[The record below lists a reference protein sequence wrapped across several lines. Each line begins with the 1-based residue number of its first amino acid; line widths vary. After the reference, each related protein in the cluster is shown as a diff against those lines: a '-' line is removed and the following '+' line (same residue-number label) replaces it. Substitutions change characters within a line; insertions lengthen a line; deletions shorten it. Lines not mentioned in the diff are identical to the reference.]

1 MQCSRAQSGTED
13 LLAFHSVVHAG
24 ICIQADHED
33 DARGIPVLHARPQ
46 HPDCSVRPIR
56 FILNACSRSLVL
68 LLVFAA
74 PATWACD
81 DWLAKAVAIT
91 GAVERKSTAVDWQ
104 QLQVEQTVCPGDS
117 VRVGQNSRAALY
129 LRNNSFVRLDENSL
143 LDFPAQQQESGFLLG
158 LSQGF
163 AHFISRIVNRFEVS
177 TPYVNAVVEGTEF
190 IVSASPAAAGVA
202 VMEGKVK
209 TYNDAGTETITS
221 GQQVQATSRT
231 ASLTRINVP
240 SASRAEW
247 AIHYPPVL
255 TLQNIQPLSAEEK
268 SRLDALTPFLQQN
281 RPDLALQSLE
291 QNPAASPALDLARA
305 SLLLAVGRVDEFD
318 ALIPALLQG
327 PQAGTA
333 HALKAVADAARN
345 RAEPALA
352 SAHKAVELA
361 PQQAASHIALSYA
374 QQASLQLDDALA
386 SAKKATD
393 VEPANALAWLRL
405 VELRLTQGDIGAAK
419 KALAQIDKLPPEKQ
433 QPQVAILSAKG
444 FVNLFSL
451 KLKAARDNFQAA
463 LKQDSADPQNHLGL
477 GLALLRDGKL
487 EEGRRQ
493 LEYAVSLD
501 PLRSTL
507 RSYLGRAYFEEKREG
522 EAIKQWD
529 LAKQFDPNDPT
540 PYFYTGVH
548 KLFANDPIGA
558 VDELEK
564 SKELNDK
571 RDIYRSETLLQSD
584 AASRSATLARAYD
597 EVGYDQGVLLN
608 GWDAIRRDPTNSEG
622 HRLLADKYAGDP
634 RYETARASELLQSQL
649 WQPLSAFPLQPQ
661 LNEAD
666 IAVVE
671 GSGPQ
676 RPGLNEYHSLFTQ
689 DGVYGMMN
697 GYAGSDGTWGDDL
710 VGSILAGPLAI
721 SMGQYHFESDGWR
734 ENADQEQDIYNG
746 FVQFQL
752 DPDTRI
758 QLESRRFQWDLGDL
772 SPRWQ
777 GKNSELLDQ
786 FQERETNRIGIVH
799 FLNPRNALV
808 VSYSRQQFDNM
819 QTQTVSD
826 NISELELNQ
835 IPETLEVQ
843 GVALGREIQF
853 VYGVGIT
860 RVDVESNLANEIS
873 FFVDDGLPT
882 FIDFNIEL
890 HEDSEQRQENVYGYF
905 YWSPSKFADYQFGLD
920 YTDVSLS
927 GDVTTH
933 TVTTTQIPL
942 ISFVDVSEEQGVGR
956 VESDS
961 EKWSPKFGALLN
973 LSDDVVLRLAAFKS
987 VSKMVAANQSVEPV
1001 TIVGFNQFYGD
1012 RDGLQSQNGGVGLDY
1027 IPHSSFRGG
1036 VSLVRRLID
1045 GASIADGEIDDTNDS
1060 SEVLGDFYVLKYISS
1075 SLVARAG
1082 YKVAILRD
1090 PWQHLAID
1098 GIEEAKN
1105 ESLPVEF
1112 RWFMDAP
1119 LSLALKGAYYRHRIA
1134 LSDLSGQHV
1143 WDENSAFVTDISL
1156 QYRLSRQFGVLEAGV
1171 LNVTDKDSEIVQYKE
1186 GGETYLGFYPSRQFF
1201 LKFCLNI

>member
-117 VRVGQNSRAALY
+117 VRVGPNSRAALY

-240 SASRAEW
+240 SASRVEW

-345 RAEPALA
+345 RVEPALA

-507 RSYLGRAYFEEKREG
+507 RSYLGRAYFEEKRDG

-622 HRLLADKYAGDP
+622 YRLLADKYAGDS
-634 RYETARASELLQSQL
+634 RYESARASELLQSQL
-649 WQPLSAFPLQPQ
+649 WQPLSAYPLQPQ
-661 LNEAD
+661 LSETG

-671 GSGPQ
+671 GGGPQ
-676 RPGLNEYHSLFTQ
+676 RPGLNEYHTLFTQ
-689 DGVYGMMN
+689 DGVYGMAN
-697 GYAGSDGTWGDDL
+697 GYGGSDGTWADDL
-710 VGSILAGPLAI
+710 VGSVLAGPMEL
-721 SMGQYHFESDGWR
+721 SLGQYHFESDGWR
-734 ENADQEQDIYNG
+734 DNADQQQDIYNG
-746 FVQFQL
+746 LVQWQAT
-752 DPDTRI
+752 PSTSI
-758 QLESRRFQWDLGDL
+758 QLEARKMDWTQGDL
-772 SPRWQ
+772 SPIWPEKT
-777 GKNSELLDQ
+777 GGVIENVT
-786 FQERETNRIGIVH
+786 ERETYRVGVLHSLSRRSSILLSYVEQTLSEDETGFSMTGGYDASGVDKPKTAELQLIYALPGRSILYGIGYTD
-799 FLNPRNALV
+799 LV
-808 VSYSRQQFDNM
+808 GE
-819 QTQTVSD
+819 SD
-826 NISELELNQ
+826 FNTGASFWSEDFPPTFTDVAIDEHSDLREKFANGYVYWTERISERAHLH
-835 IPETLEVQ
+835 
-843 GVALGREIQF
+843 LGIGYDEMRQNN
-853 VYGVGIT
+853 V
-860 RVDVESNLANEIS
+860 S
-873 FFVDDGLPT
+873 FG
-882 FIDFNIEL
+882 E
-890 HEDSEQRQENVYGYF
+890 
-905 YWSPSKFADYQFGLD
+905 
-920 YTDVSLS
+920 
-927 GDVTTH
+927 
-933 TVTTTQIPL
+933 TVTTLAIPL
-942 ISFVDVSEEQGVGR
+942 FDYMEVLPPEPFGETDIGKLET
-956 VESDS
+956 
-961 EKWSPKFGALLN
+961 WSPKLGVEYQVGSLFQVAA
-973 LSDDVVLRLAAFKS
+973 AAFKTFAKS
-987 VSKMVAANQSVEPV
+987 VAASQTIEP
-1001 TIVGFNQFYGD
+1001 TMFSGFNRYFEDPNATEADNLGVRLDSTFSRRFRAGGFYMDRDLRIPIIENQQIHRGD
-1012 RDGLQSQNGGVGLDY
+1012 RSEQIWGVYAVQFFSDVASLRVAYDGSSREDNLWDDVAVDQVQNMRLYTVPLEASFFLPRGFSITASHRYYKEKFYYGRLQGDLGQICEHVWISGL
-1027 IPHSSFRGG
+1027 
-1036 VSLVRRLID
+1036 SLKYDFPGRL
-1045 GASIADGEIDDTNDS
+1045 GAA
-1060 SEVLGDFYVLKYISS
+1060 VLGVDNLEDERQQIVNYDGS
-1075 SLVARAG
+1075 SLSYYPGRMAFAR
-1082 YKVAILRD
+1082 
-1090 PWQHLAID
+1090 
-1098 GIEEAKN
+1098 
-1105 ESLPVEF
+1105 
-1112 RWFMDAP
+1112 
-1119 LSLALKGAYYRHRIA
+1119 
-1134 LSDLSGQHV
+1134 
-1143 WDENSAFVTDISL
+1143 
-1156 QYRLSRQFGVLEAGV
+1156 
-1171 LNVTDKDSEIVQYKE
+1171 LN
-1186 GGETYLGFYPSRQFF
+1186 
-1201 LKFCLNI
+1201 LNF

>member
-143 LDFPAQQQESGFLLG
+143 LDFPAQQQERGFLLG

-190 IVSASPAAAGVA
+190 IVSASQAAAGVA

-240 SASRAEW
+240 SASRVEW

-255 TLQNIQPLSAEEK
+255 TLQNIQPVSAEEK

-477 GLALLRDGKL
+477 GLVLLRDGKL

-507 RSYLGRAYFEEKREG
+507 RSYLGRAYFEEKRDG

-584 AASRSATLARAYD
+584 AASRSSTLARAYD
-597 EVGYDQGVLLN
+597 EVGYGQGVLLN
-608 GWDAIRRDPTNSEG
+608 GWDALRRDPTNSEG
-622 HRLLADKYAGDP
+622 HRLLADKYADDP
-634 RYETARASELLQSQL
+634 RYETARVSELMQSQL
-649 WQPLSAFPLQPQ
+649 WQPLSAYPLQPQ
-661 LNEAD
+661 LAESNL
-666 IAVVE
+666 AVVA
-671 GSGPQ
+671 GAGPQ
-676 RPGLNEYHSLFTQ
+676 RPSFNEYHSLFIQ
-689 DGVYGMMN
+689 DGVYGMAN
-697 GYAGSDGTWGDDL
+697 GYGGSDGIWGEDL
-710 VGSILAGPLAI
+710 VGSFLAGPVAMSL
-721 SMGQYHFESDGWR
+721 GQYHYESDGWR
-734 ENADQEQDIYNG
+734 ANSDQDQDVYNG
-746 FVQFQL
+746 FMQWQATPSTSL
-752 DPDTRI
+752 
-758 QLESRRFQWDLGDL
+758 QLEGRKMEETSGDTGLTLLGPLDETLRKDISKESYRFGMKEALGNRDILLLSAAKLSLEDDQYLEPESDTELFVDSESDPETAELQYVHLAQQSHLVMGVGAYEDDLL
-772 SPRWQ
+772 V
-777 GKNSELLDQ
+777 
-786 FQERETNRIGIVH
+786 TNRGLLFGEE
-799 FLNPRNALV
+799 FLRQTFDQSSRHLNAYAYYSATHWDRVTLDAGLAYDQTRQDVDEV
-808 VSYSRQQFDNM
+808 VEVFGF
-819 QTQTVSD
+819 
-826 NISELELNQ
+826 
-835 IPETLEVQ
+835 PEATSS
-843 GVALGREIQF
+843 A
-853 VYGVGIT
+853 T
-860 RVDVESNLANEIS
+860 KND
-873 FFVDDGLPT
+873 
-882 FIDFNIEL
+882 
-890 HEDSEQRQENVYGYF
+890 
-905 YWSPSKFADYQFGLD
+905 
-920 YTDVSLS
+920 
-927 GDVTTH
+927 
-933 TVTTTQIPL
+933 
-942 ISFVDVSEEQGVGR
+942 
-956 VESDS
+956 
-961 EKWSPKFGALLN
+961 KWSPKVGGSYRFSA
-973 LSDDVVLRLAAFKS
+973 DWVMRAAAFRTYQRNL
-987 VSKMVAANQSVEPV
+987 AYIQSIEP
-1001 TIVGFNQFYGD
+1001 TQFVGFNQFYD
-1012 RDGLQSQNGGVGLDY
+1012 DANMAEATNFAIAL
-1027 IPHSSFRGG
+1027 
-1036 VSLVRRLID
+1036 D
-1045 GASIADGEIDDTNDS
+1045 GAFSARSNISFSYVTRDVDFPVNNLGVETWFEAEDNLAGIEYQLALADAVNGTLGYFHNDYELEEGELTLINDPVALTTKRVPLGLHFFWGDYLRFDVQS
-1060 SEVLGDFYVLKYISS
+1060 AYYDQEAALSVYDELVGEASLQRKRSNAWVSDLALVAKFPGRHGDF
-1075 SLVARAG
+1075 
-1082 YKVAILRD
+1082 
-1090 PWQHLAID
+1090 
-1098 GIEEAKN
+1098 
-1105 ESLPVEF
+1105 
-1112 RWFMDAP
+1112 
-1119 LSLALKGAYYRHRIA
+1119 
-1134 LSDLSGQHV
+1134 
-1143 WDENSAFVTDISL
+1143 
-1156 QYRLSRQFGVLEAGV
+1156 RLGVD
-1171 LNVTDKDSEIVQYKE
+1171 NVTGEDVQI
-1186 GGETYLGFYPSRQFF
+1186 LGSDIRTLMFYPARLAYAAVRFSF
-1201 LKFCLNI
+1201 

>member
-1 MQCSRAQSGTED
+1 M
-13 LLAFHSVVHAG
+13 
-24 ICIQADHED
+24 
-33 DARGIPVLHARPQ
+33 
-46 HPDCSVRPIR
+46 
-56 FILNACSRSLVL
+56 L

-91 GAVERKSTAVDWQ
+91 GAVERKSAAIDWQ

-117 VRVGQNSRAALY
+117 VRVGPNSRAALY

-143 LDFPAQQQESGFLLG
+143 LDFPAQQQEDGFLLG

-209 TYNDAGTETITS
+209 TYNDAGTESITS

-240 SASRAEW
+240 SASRVEW

-255 TLQNIQPLSAEEK
+255 TLQNIQPVSAEEK
-268 SRLDALTPFLQQN
+268 ARLDALTPFLQQN

-305 SLLLAVGRVDEFD
+305 SLLLAVGRSDEFD

-419 KALAQIDKLPPEKQ
+419 KALAQIDKLPPEQQ

-451 KLKAARDNFQAA
+451 NLKTARDNFQDA

-487 EEGRRQ
+487 EDGRRQ

-507 RSYLGRAYFEEKREG
+507 RSYLGRAYFEEKRDG

-634 RYETARASELLQSQL
+634 RYETARVSELLQSQL
-649 WQPLSAFPLQPQ
+649 WQPLSAYPLQPQ
-661 LNEAD
+661 LSESD
-666 IAVVE
+666 LSVVA
-671 GSGPQ
+671 GAGPQ
-676 RPGLNEYHSLFTQ
+676 RPSFNEYHSLFTQ
-689 DGVYGMMN
+689 DGVYGMAN
-697 GYAGSDGTWGDDL
+697 GYGGSDGTWGDDL
-710 VGSILAGPLAI
+710 VGSFLAGPVAL
-721 SMGQYHFESDGWR
+721 SLGQFHFESDGWR
-734 ENADQEQDIYNG
+734 KNADQEQDIYNG
-746 FVQFQL
+746 FMQVQL
-752 DPDTRI
+752 SPDTSI
-758 QLESRRFQWDLGDL
+758 QLESRNFQWDHGDL
-772 SPRWQ
+772 TPQWE
-777 GKNSELLDQ
+777 GKGIQIVSETE
-786 FQERETNRIGIVH
+786 ERETNRFGIVH
-799 FLNPRNALV
+799 YWSPRNAVLL
-808 VSYSRQQFDNM
+808 SYSRQQLDNS
-819 QTQTVSD
+819 QEQVVTD
-826 NISELELNQ
+826 NFSELRLEQ
-835 IPETLEVQ
+835 SPETLEVQ
-843 GVALGREIQF
+843 GITKTENSRF
-853 VYGVGIT
+853 VYGVGST
-860 RVDVESNLANEIS
+860 RVDIESSLASSVS
-873 FFVDDGLPT
+873 FFDGAGLPT
-882 FIDFNIEL
+882 FIDVDITLGE
-890 HEDSEQRQENVYGYF
+890 ESVQRQDNAYGYV
-905 YWSPSKFADYQFGLD
+905 YWSPQNSTDFQFGVEYVD
-920 YTDVSLS
+920 MSRS
-927 GDVTTH
+927 GDVSTQTI
-933 TVTTTQIPL
+933 TTTQIPL
-942 ISFVDVSEEQGVGR
+942 ISYVDVIQEQISEPL
-956 VESDS
+956 ESDQDR
-961 EKWSPKFGALLN
+961 WSPKLGMLTRLT
-973 LSDDVVLRLAAFKS
+973 DDLTLRVAAFKA
-987 VSKMVAANQSVEPV
+987 VSKVAAANQSVEPV
-1001 TIVGFNQFYGD
+1001 TVVGFNQFYGD
-1012 RDGLQSQNGGVGLDY
+1012 RDGLQSRNGGIGLDY
-1027 IPHSSFRGG
+1027 SAGSSWRVGASF
-1036 VSLVRRLID
+1036 VRRLID
-1045 GASIADGEIDDTNDS
+1045 DVRISDGSINTSGSITEN
-1060 SEVLGDFYVLKYISS
+1060 LGDLYLTYIFSTDFYVRTAYKLAELQDPSS
-1075 SLVARAG
+1075 ET
-1082 YKVAILRD
+1082 
-1090 PWQHLAID
+1090 AID
-1098 GIEEAKN
+1098 GVVEAKN
-1105 ESLPVEF
+1105 ESVPLEF
-1112 RWFMDAP
+1112 SWFASNH
-1119 LSLALKGAYYRHRIA
+1119 LSLAVRGTYYRHDFTVA
-1134 LSDLSGQHV
+1134 GPGDDLSV
-1143 WDENSAFVTDISL
+1143 RDSAYVTDFL
-1156 QYRLSRQFGVLEAGV
+1156 AEYRLPRRLGVIGTGV
-1171 LNVTDKDSEIVQYKE
+1171 NNIGDNDTGIVQYKE
-1186 GGETYLGFYPSRQFF
+1186 GGVSYLGFYPSRFYF
-1201 LKFCLNI
+1201 LRFSLNF

>member
-1 MQCSRAQSGTED
+1 M
-13 LLAFHSVVHAG
+13 
-24 ICIQADHED
+24 
-33 DARGIPVLHARPQ
+33 LHARPQ
-46 HPDCSVRPIR
+46 QTEFSVRH
-56 FILNACSRSLVL
+56 FQFLLTACSRSLVL

-81 DWLAKAVAIT
+81 DWLAKTVAIT
-91 GAVERKSTAVDWQ
+91 GAVERKSTADWQ
-104 QLQVEQTVCPGDS
+104 QLQVEQTICPGDS
-117 VRVGQNSRAALY
+117 VRVGPNSRAALY

-143 LDFPAQQQESGFLLG
+143 LDFPAQQQENGFLLG

-190 IVSASPAAAGVA
+190 IVSATAATAGVA

-209 TYNDAGTETITS
+209 TYNDAGTELITS

-240 SASRAEW
+240 SASRVEW

-255 TLQNIQPLSAEEK
+255 TLQNIQPVSAEEK
-268 SRLDALTPFLQQN
+268 ARLDALTPFLQQN

-305 SLLLAVGRVDEFD
+305 SLLLAVGRSDEFD

-393 VEPANALAWLRL
+393 VEPSDALAWLRL

-419 KALAQIDKLPPEKQ
+419 KALEQIDKLPPEKQ
-433 QPQVAILSAKG
+433 QPQVGILSAKG

-451 KLKAARDNFQAA
+451 KLKAAQDNFQAA

-487 EEGRRQ
+487 EDGRRQ

-501 PLRSTL
+501 PLRSIL

-622 HRLLADKYAGDP
+622 HRLLADKYAGNS
-634 RYETARASELLQSQL
+634 RYESARASELLQSQL
-649 WQPLSAFPLQPQ
+649 WQPLSAYPLQPQ
-661 LNEAD
+661 LSEAN
-666 IAVVE
+666 IVVVE
-671 GSGPQ
+671 GNGPQ
-676 RPGLNEYHSLFTQ
+676 RPSFNEYHSLFTE
-689 DGVYGMMN
+689 DSVYGMAN
-697 GYAGSDGTWGDDL
+697 GYLGSDNTWGDDL
-710 VGSILAGPLAI
+710 VGSFLAGPVAL
-721 SMGQYHFESDGWR
+721 SLGQYHYESDGWR
-734 ENADQEQDIYNG
+734 ENADQQQDIYSG
-746 FVQFQL
+746 LVQWQVVPGTSLQAEVRQFEWE
-752 DPDTRI
+752 R
-758 QLESRRFQWDLGDL
+758 GDL
-772 SPRWQ
+772 AVPLVGGADESYRSDLERDSYRFGIRHELDVTSAILVSASRQNVSELQKFEPQ
-777 GKNSELLDQ
+777 LGTSLVVESESDPQTLELQYVSHGSYGQLVAGVGGQQSDELLD
-786 FQERETNRIGIVH
+786 
-799 FLNPRNALV
+799 
-808 VSYSRQQFDNM
+808 
-819 QTQTVSD
+819 TVG
-826 NISELELNQ
+826 SEQ
-835 IPETLEVQ
+835 D
-843 GVALGREIQF
+843 F
-853 VYGVGIT
+853 VYFLQTDKLDYDVFSGYVYYGSPAIRDFSVNLGVDFDRYSDD
-860 RVDVESNLANEIS
+860 RVSR
-873 FFVDDGLPT
+873 
-882 FIDFNIEL
+882 IEL
-890 HEDSEQRQENVYGYF
+890 FGEPVLEQHESERDQ
-905 YWSPSKFADYQFGLD
+905 
-920 YTDVSLS
+920 
-927 GDVTTH
+927 
-933 TVTTTQIPL
+933 
-942 ISFVDVSEEQGVGR
+942 
-956 VESDS
+956 
-961 EKWSPKFGALLN
+961 WSPKLGVAWKMNEDLL
-973 LSDDVVLRLAAFKS
+973 LRLAAFRTYKKS
-987 VSKMVAANQSVEPV
+987 LVGSATLQPTQVM
-1001 TIVGFNQFYGD
+1001 GFNQLYD
-1012 RDGLQSQNGGVGLDY
+1012 DPNG
-1027 IPHSSFRGG
+1027 
-1036 VSLVRRLID
+1036 
-1045 GASIADGEIDDTNDS
+1045 AD
-1060 SEVLGDFYVLKYISS
+1060 
-1075 SLVARAG
+1075 
-1082 YKVAILRD
+1082 
-1090 PWQHLAID
+1090 
-1098 GIEEAKN
+1098 AKN
-1105 ESLPVEF
+1105 YAF
-1112 RWFMDAP
+1112 
-1119 LSLALKGAYYRHRIA
+1119 ALDGKFGKANY
-1134 LSDLSGQHV
+1134 G
-1143 WDENSAFVTDISL
+1143 
-1156 QYRLSRQFGVLEAGV
+1156 FGVLNHRYDYRRVGGGDDPLYPKEFMQNFYLNSALTSRLVLGWELSHFDTDFDILDNEVDSYRTMDSIRSPLFAHYFLSSHWSLYAQSTYYNQKVEWSVEDLDTFSIVESERQDILWVSDFEARYQLPRRHGLLRAGV
-1171 LNVTDKDSEIVQYKE
+1171 QNIEDKNVGLVLPNTQFLQY
-1186 GGETYLGFYPSRQFF
+1186 YPGRFLFF
-1201 LKFCLNI
+1201 AFSVVL

>member
-1 MQCSRAQSGTED
+1 M
-13 LLAFHSVVHAG
+13 
-24 ICIQADHED
+24 
-33 DARGIPVLHARPQ
+33 LHARPQ

-56 FILNACSRSLVL
+56 SILTACSRSLVL

-81 DWLAKAVAIT
+81 DWLAKTVAIT
-91 GAVERKSTAVDWQ
+91 GAVERKSTTVDWQ

-117 VRVGQNSRAALY
+117 VRVGPNSRAALY

-143 LDFPAQQQESGFLLG
+143 LDFPAQQQEDGFLLG

-209 TYNDAGTETITS
+209 TYNDAGTESITS

-240 SASRAEW
+240 SASRVEW

-255 TLQNIQPLSAEEK
+255 TLQNIQPVSAEEK
-268 SRLDALTPFLQQN
+268 ARLDALIPFLQQN

-291 QNPAASPALDLARA
+291 QNPVASPALDLARA
-305 SLLLAVGRVDEFD
+305 SLLLAVGGVDEFD
-318 ALIPALLQG
+318 AVIPALLQG

-333 HALKAVADAARN
+333 HALQAVADAARN

-361 PQQAASHIALSYA
+361 PQLAASHIALSYA

-419 KALAQIDKLPPEKQ
+419 KALAQIDKLPPEQQ

-451 KLKAARDNFQAA
+451 KLKAARDSFQDA

-487 EEGRRQ
+487 EDGRRQ

-507 RSYLGRAYFEEKREG
+507 RSYLGRAYFEEKRDG

-622 HRLLADKYAGDP
+622 HRLLADKYAGDS
-634 RYETARASELLQSQL
+634 RYESARASELLQSQL
-649 WQPLSAFPLQPQ
+649 WQPLSAYPLQPQ
-661 LNEAD
+661 LSETN

-671 GSGPQ
+671 GNGPQ
-676 RPGLNEYHSLFTQ
+676 RPGFNEYHSLFTQ
-689 DGVYGMMN
+689 NGVYGMAN
-697 GYAGSDGTWGDDL
+697 GYGGSDDTWADDL
-710 VGSILAGPLAI
+710 VGSFLAGPIAVSL
-721 SMGQYHFESDGWR
+721 GQYHFESDGWR
-734 ENADQEQDIYNG
+734 ENADQEQDAYSG
-746 FVQFQL
+746 FVQWEL
-752 DPDTRI
+752 LPGTGV
-758 QLESRRFQWDLGDL
+758 QLESGKLKWDRQDL
-772 SPRWQ
+772 APRLFDGANGYEREQ
-777 GKNSELLDQ
+777 LDK
-786 FQERETNRIGIVH
+786 ETNRIGLMHV
-799 FLNPRNALV
+799 LDPSNALV
-808 VSYSRQQFDNM
+808 LSAATQRSTVYQLNKIGEFDSNWDSDRKDKMAEVQIRSVLRAGTLVYGIGYSDVGLDILNWEYMPVPNEDDPTMTDVFVRNDLQVHTTRQQNAYLYYFGRAARLVEIDLGLAYDRIDDDITYHNDQSYVLLDADGNVM
-819 QTQTVSD
+819 MDLPLENARYAASQELDQWSPKVGVGLHFSRDLYLRAALFKSFRRFLTADRTIEPTVFLGFNQLYEDDGLGAEAMNAAIAIDYQSGPAWKMGASYMDRGVESPVFLDSGQIEKNEYDQRIADAHITYLFRKSLVLSLNLRHDYWEYDGQPVGGANFSEFSRFSVPVGVEFFGWKGLSAGFAQTYYEQ
-826 NISELELNQ
+826 
-835 IPETLEVQ
+835 
-843 GVALGREIQF
+843 EIQF
-853 VYGVGIT
+853 
-860 RVDVESNLANEIS
+860 
-873 FFVDDGLPT
+873 
-882 FIDFNIEL
+882 
-890 HEDSEQRQENVYGYF
+890 
-905 YWSPSKFADYQFGLD
+905 
-920 YTDVSLS
+920 
-927 GDVTTH
+927 
-933 TVTTTQIPL
+933 
-942 ISFVDVSEEQGVGR
+942 
-956 VESDS
+956 
-961 EKWSPKFGALLN
+961 
-973 LSDDVVLRLAAFKS
+973 
-987 VSKMVAANQSVEPV
+987 
-1001 TIVGFNQFYGD
+1001 
-1012 RDGLQSQNGGVGLDY
+1012 
-1027 IPHSSFRGG
+1027 
-1036 VSLVRRLID
+1036 
-1045 GASIADGEIDDTNDS
+1045 
-1060 SEVLGDFYVLKYISS
+1060 
-1075 SLVARAG
+1075 
-1082 YKVAILRD
+1082 
-1090 PWQHLAID
+1090 
-1098 GIEEAKN
+1098 
-1105 ESLPVEF
+1105 
-1112 RWFMDAP
+1112 
-1119 LSLALKGAYYRHRIA
+1119 
-1134 LSDLSGQHV
+1134 SDLSTQQEKNAWTTDVFTRYRFAERLGRIEIGVKNLSGEDDQ
-1143 WDENSAFVTDISL
+1143 FVSYDAS
-1156 QYRLSRQFGVLEAGV
+1156 RLA
-1171 LNVTDKDSEIVQYKE
+1171 
-1186 GGETYLGFYPSRQFF
+1186 FYPGRFVYGSVNFNF
-1201 LKFCLNI
+1201 

>member
-1 MQCSRAQSGTED
+1 M
-13 LLAFHSVVHAG
+13 
-24 ICIQADHED
+24 
-33 DARGIPVLHARPQ
+33 LHARPQ

-56 FILNACSRSLVL
+56 SILTACSRSLLL

-91 GAVERKSTAVDWQ
+91 GAVERKSAAIDWQ

-117 VRVGQNSRAALY
+117 VRVGPNSRAALY

-143 LDFPAQQQESGFLLG
+143 LDFPAQQQEDGFLLG

-209 TYNDAGTETITS
+209 TYNDAGTESITS

-240 SASRAEW
+240 SASRVEW

-255 TLQNIQPLSAEEK
+255 TLQNIQPVSAEEK
-268 SRLDALTPFLQQN
+268 ARLDAFTSFLQQN

-291 QNPAASPALDLARA
+291 QNPVASPALDLARA

-419 KALAQIDKLPPEKQ
+419 KALAQIDKLPPEQQ

-451 KLKAARDNFQAA
+451 NLKTARDNFQDA

-487 EEGRRQ
+487 EDGRRQ

-507 RSYLGRAYFEEKREG
+507 RSYLGRAYFEEKRDG

-634 RYETARASELLQSQL
+634 RYETARVSELLQSQL
-649 WQPLSAFPLQPQ
+649 WQPLSAYPLQPQ
-661 LNEAD
+661 LAEANLS
-666 IAVVE
+666 VVE
-671 GSGPQ
+671 SAGPQ
-676 RPGLNEYHSLFTQ
+676 RPSFNEYHSLFTR
-689 DGVYGMMN
+689 DGVYGMAN
-697 GYAGSDGTWGDDL
+697 GYGGSDGTWGDDL
-710 VGSILAGPLAI
+710 VGSFLAGPLAL
-721 SMGQYHFESDGWR
+721 SLGQYHYESDGWR
-734 ENADQEQDIYNG
+734 ENADQEQDVYNG
-746 FVQFQL
+746 LIQFQL
-752 DPDTRI
+752 TSDTRI
-758 QLESRRFQWDLGDL
+758 QFESRKMQWDQGDL
-772 SPRWQ
+772 TPRWENKKTQ
-777 GKNSELLDQ
+777 ILEKA
-786 FQERETNRIGIVH
+786 QERETNRVGIVH
-799 FLNPRNALV
+799 YWNPRNALLL
-808 VSYSRQQFDNM
+808 SYSRQQLDNSE
-819 QTQTVSD
+819 QQL
-826 NISELELNQ
+826 ISENLTELQ
-835 IPETLEVQ
+835 LDQAPETLEIQ
-843 GVALGREIQF
+843 GVRLGENTRF
-853 VYGVGIT
+853 VYGVGVT
-860 RVDVESNLANEIS
+860 EVDVHSTLMSGIS
-873 FFVDDGLPT
+873 FFEDLGLPT
-882 FIDFNIEL
+882 FIDVSIDVA
-890 HEDSEQRQENVYGYF
+890 EDSEQKQENAYGYV
-905 YWSPSKFADYQFGLD
+905 YWSPFGSTDFQFGVD
-920 YTDVSLS
+920 YTDMSRS
-927 GDVTTH
+927 GDVITR
-933 TVTTTQIPL
+933 TVTTTEIPL
-942 ISFVDVSEEQGVGR
+942 ISFIDTTEEQVAQPI
-956 VESDS
+956 ESDGDA
-961 EKWSPKFGALLN
+961 WSPKVGMSLKLRKD
-973 LSDDVVLRLAAFKS
+973 LVLRAAAFKA
-987 VSKMVAANQSVEPV
+987 VSKVVAANQSVEPV
-1001 TIVGFNQFYGD
+1001 TVVGFNQFYGD
-1012 RDGLQSQNGGVGLDY
+1012 RDGIQSRNGGVGLDY
-1027 IPHSSFRGG
+1027 ASVSGLRTG

-1045 GASIADGEIDDTNDS
+1045 SARITDGSISGKDEST
-1060 SEVLGDFYVLKYISS
+1060 EVLGDAYMSYDISS
-1075 SLVARAG
+1075 SVNAHIAYRVADLHDPSQVLV
-1082 YKVAILRD
+1082 
-1090 PWQHLAID
+1090 ID
-1098 GIEEAKN
+1098 GISEAEN
-1105 ESLPVEF
+1105 ESVPIEF
-1112 RWFMDAP
+1112 RWFSQQNM
-1119 LSLALKGAYYRHRIA
+1119 SFALRGTYYRHDFVAADPTDGDMRVR
-1134 LSDLSGQHV
+1134 D
-1143 WDENSAFVTDISL
+1143 SAFVTDL
-1156 QYRLSRQFGVLEAGV
+1156 AAEYRLPCRLGVIEGGVNNLEGEDTA
-1171 LNVTDKDSEIVQYKE
+1171 IVQYRE
-1186 GGETYLGFYPSRQFF
+1186 AGISYLGFYPSRFYF
-1201 LKFCLNI
+1201 LRFSLNF